1 MSKNNG
7 LPRRFTPRNDDIK
20 NLTGASGDDA
30 KLHRGVLALSHRK
43 Q

>member
-20 NLTGASGDDA
+20 NLTGASE
-30 KLHRGVLALSHRK
+30 SNT
-43 Q
+43 